1 MVHKGER
8 EGQKCL
14 KIAHMVYG
22 CPLAQ
27 KTEARLNLVRADTD
41 KATEESKAA
50 LEKIQQRFF
59 DDILFPKLIVKG
71 IRYLHSL
78 H

>member
-1 MVHKGER
+1 M
-8 EGQKCL
+8 
-14 KIAHMVYG
+14 IYG
-22 CPLAQ
+22 WPLAQ

-71 IRYLHSL
+71 IR
-78 H
+78 